1 MRTDLR
7 YIVPNLFF
15 WHIQIVSRFI
25 LGSLVSENSMESH
38 FFKSDSTD
46 IWGWFEMR
54 FECTFLLIYLIPDTQ
69 MLFKLDLK
77 VYLCHSQ
84 CKTQ

>member
-1 MRTDLR
+1 
-7 YIVPNLFF
+7 
-15 WHIQIVSRFI
+15 
-25 LGSLVSENSMESH
+25 MESH

-84 CKTQ
+84 RKTQ